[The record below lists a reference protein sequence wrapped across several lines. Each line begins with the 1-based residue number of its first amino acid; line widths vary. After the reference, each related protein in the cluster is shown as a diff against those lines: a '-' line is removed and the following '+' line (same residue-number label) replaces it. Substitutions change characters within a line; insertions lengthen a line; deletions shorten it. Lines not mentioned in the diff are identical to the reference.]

1 MREKEKCR
9 KGNVQYFCMYTAG
22 FLAAALIITDLCKG
36 TCIFYQNGG
45 RCGTAL
51 CSADVD
57 P

>member
-1 MREKEKCR
+1 MQERER
-9 KGNVQYFCMYTAG
+9 AV
-22 FLAAALIITDLCKG
+22 FLHVYSRFSGSGTFIMTDLCKG

>member
-22 FLAAALIITDLCKG
+22 FLAVALIITDLCKG